1 MQILLTQEEYESLKS
16 DQEAYK
22 RLQNKHEKLL
32 QYHKEL
38 DDKYTRLLIF
48 GVYNSNE
55 RFKGKL

>member
-1 MQILLTQEEYESLKS
+1 MQILLTEQEYESLKS
-16 DQEAYK
+16 DQDAYK

-48 GVYNSNE
+48 GVASSNE
-55 RFKGKL
+55 RLKGK